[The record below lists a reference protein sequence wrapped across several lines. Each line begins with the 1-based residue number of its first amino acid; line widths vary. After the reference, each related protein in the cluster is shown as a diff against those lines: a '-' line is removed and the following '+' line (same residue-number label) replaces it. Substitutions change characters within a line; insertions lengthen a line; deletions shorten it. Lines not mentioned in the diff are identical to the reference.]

1 MPEEAADA
9 DVLQR
14 ESTIFVFEMTSV
26 VSSPA
31 REAQPFGAPGIPE
44 FCGRRGRQAQ
54 CPGKCQDP
62 SSRCHFD
69 LAILYVM
76 LCKGENLGW
85 GAGLSTTPR
94 QLPRGTSTS
103 AESSGS
109 GTFPISPHT
118 PLPSAPR
125 TQVEPADVNSLD
137 FTL

>member
-14 ESTIFVFEMTSV
+14 KSTIFLKVMTSF
-26 VSSPA
+26 VSSPK
-31 REAQPFGAPGIPE
+31 RETQPFGAPGIPE

-76 LCKGENLGW
+76 PCKGEKMSW
-85 GAGLSTTPR
+85 GAGLGTTPR

-109 GTFPISPHT
+109 GTFPNSPHT

-125 TQVEPADVNSLD
+125 TQVEAAIVNPLD
-137 FTL
+137 FNL

>member
-69 LAILYVM
+69 LEILYVM
-76 LCKGENLGW
+76 PCKGEKWVGERDLALLRDNCRGPQVRVRSP
-85 GAGLSTTPR
+85 AGPAPFPSLRTHLFPR
-94 QLPRGTSTS
+94 LLVPK
-103 AESSGS
+103 SS
-109 GTFPISPHT
+109 
-118 PLPSAPR
+118 L
-125 TQVEPADVNSLD
+125 QM
-137 FTL
+137 